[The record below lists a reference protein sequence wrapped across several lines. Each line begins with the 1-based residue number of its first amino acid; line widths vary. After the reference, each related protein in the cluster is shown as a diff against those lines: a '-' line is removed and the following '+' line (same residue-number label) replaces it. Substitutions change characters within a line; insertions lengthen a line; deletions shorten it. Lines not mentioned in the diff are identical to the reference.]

1 MPKYSDHQYLESLI
15 KYATSS
21 KCACTACRAL
31 RERNVEILEEKIM
44 ALQKQLRAN
53 SK

>member
-1 MPKYSDHQYLESLI
+1 MPSFTDHEFIGSLM
-15 KYATSS
+15 KYANST

-31 RERNVEILEEKIM
+31 RERNVEILEEKVA

-53 SK
+53 KK